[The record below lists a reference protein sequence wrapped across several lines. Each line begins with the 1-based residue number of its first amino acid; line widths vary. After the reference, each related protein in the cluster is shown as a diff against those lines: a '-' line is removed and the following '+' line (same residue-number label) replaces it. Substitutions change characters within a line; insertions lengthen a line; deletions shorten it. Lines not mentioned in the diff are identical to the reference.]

1 MKHEKESGFTLIEVL
16 MAMALLAVG
25 LLALGMMQAH
35 FAEGNANSR
44 QMIHATDVAASKIE
58 ELANAPDI
66 DTGTDS
72 ETNKD
77 YPLEYDLEWE
87 VTEMDTATDETV
99 LAIDMEVS
107 WMTGGTSHS
116 ISFDWARAE

>member
-1 MKHEKESGFTLIEVL
+1 MKHENESGFTLIEVL
-16 MAMALLAVG
+16 MATALLAVG

-44 QMIHATDVAASKIE
+44 QMIHATDVAAGKIE
-58 ELANAPDI
+58 ELSNDPDL

-87 VTEMDTATDETV
+87 VTEKDTATNEKV
-99 LAIDMEVS
+99 LAIDLEVT
-107 WMTGGTSHS
+107 WTTGDTPHS
-116 ISFDWARAE
+116 ISFDWARAK